1 MKHSWMWPIAVV
13 LPACLVCGEMHGEG
27 QPHAQYAAGSTINT
41 LAASGGPMSNVS
53 AQHVIIVD
61 SGASSG
67 SASGQGVLW
76 DYSPATLRLELL
88 IPPDRLQVQTAA
100 AVAPSVSNISLP
112 PTGADPF
119 FQRRP
124 RLLRPAVLSHRLTSF
139 WCSSF
144 QRFRPRMLLAFLAKE
159 RGF

>member
-1 MKHSWMWPIAVV
+1 
-13 LPACLVCGEMHGEG
+13 
-27 QPHAQYAAGSTINT
+27 
-41 LAASGGPMSNVS
+41 MSNVS

-61 SGASSG
+61 SGASG

-88 IPPDRLQVQTAA
+88 IPPDRLEVQTTTE
-100 AVAPSVSNISLP
+100 VAPSISNIGLP

-119 FQRRP
+119 FQHRQ
-124 RLLRPAVLSHRLTSF
+124 RLLRPAALNHRLTSF

-159 RGF
+159 RGSS

>member
-1 MKHSWMWPIAVV
+1 MWPIAVV

-67 SASGQGVLW
+67 NASGQGVLW
-76 DYSPATLRLELL
+76 DYNPATLRLELL
-88 IPPDRLQVQTAA
+88 IPPDRLEVQTTTE
-100 AVAPSVSNISLP
+100 VAPSVSNISLP
-112 PTGADPF
+112 PTGADVLPAPTAPITARSVEP
-119 FQRRP
+119 QA
-124 RLLRPAVLSHRLTSF
+124 PAVLVLFLSTIPSQDGLKGFPLT
-139 WCSSF
+139 
-144 QRFRPRMLLAFLAKE
+144 
-159 RGF
+159 